1 MKKKRVIDLS
11 FIRIAS
17 TDTDAE
23 LMVKVRQAF
32 PELLRKIARR
42 IGENQ
47 WSGETA
53 GSGRTGVKNPRSER
67 ERFIRE
73 AATEY
78 LRELTAP
85 QKQEI
90 ALQVCAELKTKRD
103 LMPKKSAA

>member
-42 IGENQ
+42 IG
-47 WSGETA
+47 
-53 GSGRTGVKNPRSER
+53 GVKNPRSER